1 MDCRRVGDPQPRP
14 VGHKWKGQSSNLWDM
29 LIGATGHRDLNPQEI
44 PALRAAVRRFLTH
57 WANQSTEP
65 PLMVASSLWE
75 GADLLVTEEA
85 LSLGVD
91 CCAVLP
97 LPAELYRTD
106 FGGAHAL
113 RRFEQALARC
123 KQTILCSDD
132 ASADSDRTARYAA
145 AGERIARQAS
155 ILLALWDGRPEGQ
168 AGGTA
173 QTVGYRLS
181 LEQNLVFHIVASRQG
196 RSLAAGLAP
205 LQEGYR
211 RTIDGPLEGEFPR

>member
-1 MDCRRVGDPQPRP
+1 MYCRSAALEQPTAD
-14 VGHKWKGQSSNLWDM
+14 HKWKGLSSNVEGM
-29 LIGATGHRDLNPQEI
+29 LIGVTGHRDLDPREI

-65 PLMVASSLWE
+65 PLVVASSLCE

-85 LSLGVD
+85 LSLGVN

-97 LPAELYRTD
+97 LPAELYRAD
-106 FGGAHAL
+106 FGGAHEL

-123 KQTILCSDD
+123 QETILCSDG
-132 ASADSDRTARYAA
+132 SSSNSDRTAWYAA

-181 LEQNLVFHIVASRQG
+181 LDRNLVFHIVASRQG
-196 RSLAAGLAP
+196 GSLLAGLAP

-211 RTIDGPLEGEFPR
+211 RSIDGPLEGELPR

>member
-1 MDCRRVGDPQPRP
+1 MYCRSAGLELPTAV
-14 VGHKWKGQSSNLWDM
+14 HKWRGLSSNVVGM
-29 LIGATGHRDLNPQEI
+29 LIGVTGHRDLNPQEI

-65 PLMVASSLWE
+65 PLMVASSLCE

-97 LPAELYRTD
+97 LPAELYRAD
-106 FGGAHAL
+106 FGSAHAL
-113 RRFEQALARC
+113 RRFEHALARC
-123 KQTILCSDD
+123 RQTILCSDG
-132 ASADSDRTARYAA
+132 ASADPDRTAWYAA
-145 AGERIARQAS
+145 AGERIAREAS

-181 LEQNLVFHIVASRQG
+181 LERNLVFHIVASRQG
-196 RSLAAGLAP
+196 GSLVAGLAP
-205 LQEGYR
+205 LQAGYR
-211 RTIDGPLEGEFPR
+211 RTIDGPLEGELLR